1 MSYQGNQYGGY
12 QAYPHRPPMNPPIH
26 GRPVIH
32 GPPVVVI
39 DNHHHGHHH
48 HHHHH
53 GLFHDL
59 FHHHHHDAEANNFD
73 GKHLENGQA
82 RIDSSSN

>member
-53 GLFHDL
+53 
-59 FHHHHHDAEANNFD
+59 DAEANNFD

>member
-1 MSYQGNQYGGY
+1 MSFQGNQYGGY

-53 GLFHDL
+53 DMIVDPTITAFPPATQL
-59 FHHHHHDAEANNFD
+59 N
-73 GKHLENGQA
+73 
-82 RIDSSSN
+82 SV

>member
-1 MSYQGNQYGGY
+1 MSFQGNQYGGY
-12 QAYPHRPPMNPPIH
+12 KAYPHRPPMNPPIH

-48 HHHHH
+48 HHHHAVV
-53 GLFHDL
+53 GPIMLEAKKDGQVCHD
-59 FHHHHHDAEANNFD
+59 DVT
-73 GKHLENGQA
+73 
-82 RIDSSSN
+82 